1 MDLYDHM
8 YLWSQRSIKFNFIG
22 IRSNFAGENIEK
34 PPADYPPRS
43 ATTPQEGN
51 LPVVCVLAQRHQQQF
66 LSLRSHFDYTK
77 I

>member
-34 PPADYPPRS
+34 PPADFPPPVCDHPSRGEFARCWCFS
-43 ATTPQEGN
+43 AAEPTTIPK
-51 LPVVCVLAQRHQQQF
+51 PSLAF
-66 LSLRSHFDYTK
+66 
-77 I
+77 

>member
-43 ATTPQEGN
+43 ATTPQ
-51 LPVVCVLAQRHQQQF
+51 
-66 LSLRSHFDYTK
+66 
-77 I
+77 